1 MHDTLCCCRATR
13 CAARFWDTRPLAE
26 AKACFARA
34 GTSLC
39 CEWRAC
45 NHTVLACERRARSK
59 VRAARGV
66 AARLASGCGADTR
79 MEQRNATR
87 GRRAPS
93 NALFRQIGLARL
105 DPPLLE
111 RLQGRSVGVAA
122 AGNGRAVGASA
133 LRAARAMRRVTH
145 VRQAPMALA
154 LSRHTHTCGRRRRR
168 REARRRRRSTKQA
181 PVKRAS
187 DMPLPRTQS
196 AYAFCSSLHFFSARF
211 FMRWISAAEQTRSK
225 HRQLRPGVRSHAAA
239 MRRAARTHPPPLSS
253 TPAGC
258 AGPSH
263 SWRQRCEAA
272 AERSTRELCALS
284 RLALRCSAPLRTRH

>member
-1 MHDTLCCCRATR
+1 MIRCVVVARRAALRAFGTRGLSPRLKRASHAPGRLCVVNGEHVITPCSHVNGARAQKSGLRGALRRGSRQAAAQTPGWSSATR
-13 CAARFWDTRPLAE
+13 LGDGGRQATHSSDKLGLPALTHRCLSA
-26 AKACFARA
+26 
-34 GTSLC
+34 
-39 CEWRAC
+39 
-45 NHTVLACERRARSK
+45 SK
-59 VRAARGV
+59 
-66 AARLASGCGADTR
+66 
-79 MEQRNATR
+79 
-87 GRRAPS
+87 
-93 NALFRQIGLARL
+93 
-105 DPPLLE
+105 
-111 RLQGRSVGVAA
+111 AA
-122 AGNGRAVGASA
+122 ASVWPLRAMGGAVGASA
-133 LRAARAMRRVTH
+133 LRAARAMRRATH